1 MISFWSFSEEI
12 SKFLELRNILGA
24 SHDQADP
31 RDGKKLTFQ
40 AIPLE
45 FFVIDIV
52 SISLGKPE
60 TGFGIS

>member
-1 MISFWSFSEEI
+1 MLNARTFGYV
-12 SKFLELRNILGA
+12 KILMRHVGA

-31 RDGKKLTFQ
+31 WAGKKLTFQ
-40 AIPLE
+40 AIPLQ

-52 SISLGKPE
+52 SISLGKPK